1 MNCVTEESN
10 NILGCSLTRNT
21 PMQKVLYSACEM
33 LPEKEKNLYMNYNI
47 LNSYILYK
55 SFNKMCNTHTRI
67 MFRKK

>member
-10 NILGCSLTRNT
+10 NILGCSLARNT

-47 LNSYILYK
+47 L
-55 SFNKMCNTHTRI
+55 
-67 MFRKK
+67 

>member
-33 LPEKEKNLYMNYNI
+33 LPEKEKNLYMNYNHI
-47 LNSYILYK
+47 LNY
-55 SFNKMCNTHTRI
+55 
-67 MFRKK
+67 

>member
-33 LPEKEKNLYMNYNI
+33 LPEKEKNLNG
-47 LNSYILYK
+47 SE
-55 SFNKMCNTHTRI
+55 
-67 MFRKK
+67 KKWKRHMSARVTATCEL

>member
-33 LPEKEKNLYMNYNI
+33 LPEKEKNLYMNYKYFINLLI
-47 LNSYILYK
+47 K
-55 SFNKMCNTHTRI
+55 CVTHTHV
-67 MFRKK
+67 